1 MSDIK
6 EKFKNK
12 KLIYFAFISGF
23 ILFFVA
29 FKFYISE
36 LPNKNNIT
44 EIKGVLKENIIIKK
58 GRRGSRTLIINLK
71 EYPKINFT
79 IGSVSLRQTYEHE
92 LLNEKKI
99 GDTITFFIIN
109 KEYKSKILK
118 TENIPFPENF
128 LHSEKINIVEIKNKN
143 SSYLSL
149 NDYNKEHKE
158 NNYLALVFFG
168 LFGLFMV
175 FLGIK
180 GIGFHKKT
188 LNND

>member
-1 MSDIK
+1 MNEIK
-6 EKFKNK
+6 EKSKNK

-29 FKFYISE
+29 FKFYNSE

-58 GRRGSRTLIINLK
+58 GRRGSRTLIINLQ

-79 IGSVSLRQTYEHE
+79 IGSVSLRQTYEVE

-99 GDTITFFIIN
+99 GDTITFFIEN

-128 LHSEKINIVEIKNKN
+128 LHSEKISIVEIKNKN

-158 NNYLALVFFG
+158 NNYLAIAFFG
-168 LFGLFMV
+168 LFGLLMV

-180 GIGFHKKT
+180 GIEYHKK
-188 LNND
+188 NFK